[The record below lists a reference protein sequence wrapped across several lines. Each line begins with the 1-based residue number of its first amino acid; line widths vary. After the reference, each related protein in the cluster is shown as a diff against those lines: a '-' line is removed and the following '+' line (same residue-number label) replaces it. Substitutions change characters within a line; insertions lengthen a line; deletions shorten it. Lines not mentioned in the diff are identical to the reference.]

1 MVRTSKKLGIA
12 AIRAA
17 HAVAAVAAQVQKSSD
32 APAQVAPQDDRLLAH
47 IGGNEVARIGNFAL
61 MAEIEPAAG
70 EEALALQLIY
80 LAVSKDTPINE
91 TGFWINKR
99 LDLHPNASFD
109 SAIGLSYDFPI
120 APRQLAKHFPTVDCR
135 VECVAIFMRQSQTQ
149 VGHLHASTVVRNG
162 SISSRSLTS

>member
-17 HAVAAVAAQVQKSSD
+17 HAVASMAAQVQTSSG

-70 EEALALQLIY
+70 EEALAFQLVN

-91 TGFWINKR
+91 TAFWINKR

-109 SAIGLSYDFPI
+109 SAIGYHMTFLSPLSTTE
-120 APRQLAKHFPTVDCR
+120 AVSSS
-135 VECVAIFMRQSQTQ
+135 ESQ
-149 VGHLHASTVVRNG
+149 V
-162 SISSRSLTS
+162 SS

>member
-12 AIRAA
+12 AVRPA
-17 HAVAAVAAQVQKSSD
+17 HTVAAVAAQVQKSSE
-32 APAQVAPQDDRLLAH
+32 APGQVAPQDDRLLAH

-91 TGFWINKR
+91 TAFWINKR

-109 SAIGLSYDFPI
+109 SAIRLSYDFPI
-120 APRQLAKHFPTVDCR
+120 APRQLAKHFPTNVGAVLALLFGR
-135 VECVAIFMRQSQTQ
+135 PRGVAPTNFR
-149 VGHLHASTVVRNG
+149 A
-162 SISSRSLTS
+162 